1 MAPELH
7 YVRRQR
13 EREISQVFLMS
24 HCNGF
29 HALKLLQ
36 KALDN
41 SSETTTTANKVARC
55 TQYKLYE
62 P

>member
-1 MAPELH
+1 
-7 YVRRQR
+7 
-13 EREISQVFLMS
+13 MS